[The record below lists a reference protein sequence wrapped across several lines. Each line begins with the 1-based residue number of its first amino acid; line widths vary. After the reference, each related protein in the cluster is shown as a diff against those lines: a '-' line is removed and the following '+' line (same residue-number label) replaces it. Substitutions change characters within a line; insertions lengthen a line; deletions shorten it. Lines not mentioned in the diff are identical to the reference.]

1 MNQRELNRQ
10 VARKTGETITVFSR
24 RGFELNRRQPFG
36 SGVR

>member
-10 VARKTGETITVFSR
+10 VARKTGETITEFSR
-24 RGFELNRRQPFG
+24 RGFELNRHQSFD